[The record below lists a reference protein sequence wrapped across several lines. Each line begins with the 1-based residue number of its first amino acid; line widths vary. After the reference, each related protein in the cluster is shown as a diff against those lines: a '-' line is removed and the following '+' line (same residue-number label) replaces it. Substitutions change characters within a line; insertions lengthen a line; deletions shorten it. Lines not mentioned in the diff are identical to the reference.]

1 MRVFFDAVHAV
12 DRHVCLC
19 YVHSRC
25 AQYACHLFL
34 SVTDMHVQM
43 VINSIAK
50 MVINSIAKMV
60 IDSIAKMVI
69 DSIAKTFEDVM

>member
-25 AQYACHLFL
+25 AQDACHSFL
-34 SVTDMHVQM
+34 SVTDMHV
-43 VINSIAK
+43 VIN
-50 MVINSIAKMV
+50 
-60 IDSIAKMVI
+60 SIAKMVI